1 MAKKAII
8 TFFVACLAVFTG
20 VLWYEVYLPL
30 SPKLGGPSLK
40 AIPFVS
46 RFAGLTAN
54 IGSKLGIGP
63 LLVLNRAI
71 LDGFSWIDE
80 NLLDFGQG
88 EWKKGIDIKDMVV
101 DGVPVIIFRPDAS
114 TIQSPA
120 PAAVIYFHG
129 GGFALLS
136 PKYKSYMLIC
146 IMIAKQTKSVVIS
159 VDYRLAPEHVFPAQ
173 FDDGFAVVS
182 AVMNEPTKFG
192 VDGNKIALAGDSAG
206 GLLSA
211 AISLEFAKLT
221 NAPSKIAAQV
231 LIYPWLQSIDVVCL
245 TSYKAYGKDFAL
257 SDTLMAQF
265 GSAAAMGNIDMVPEY
280 LVGNVSQ
287 YFMQTPY
294 WKYLAELSSCTIP
307 TEKSTIDLP
316 SNFVDKVTDPRLSP
330 LLADDVSGSPIT
342 FVVIANHDVLANEG
356 DLYAKRLQLAGVH
369 VSKKEYETYHAFLQN
384 LGLLIP
390 NVDTIS
396 KIAVNDI
403 ADFLNSVFHDIA

>member
-1 MAKKAII
+1 MVKKAITI
-8 TFFVACLAVFTG
+8 FVTCLAVMTG
-20 VLWYEVYLPL
+20 IIWYEVYLPL
-30 SPKLGGPSLK
+30 SPKLGGPLLK
-40 AIPFVS
+40 LLPFAL
-46 RFAGLTAN
+46 RFSEVAGQAGSKIGLGSTLPINRATLAGL
-54 IGSKLGIGP
+54 
-63 LLVLNRAI
+63 
-71 LDGFSWIDE
+71 SWIE
-80 NLLDFGQG
+80 YLFDFAIGQD
-88 EWKKGIDIKDMVV
+88 EWKNGIDVKDTVV
-101 DGVPVIIFRPDAS
+101 AGVPVIVFRPDAS

-120 PAAVIYFHG
+120 PPVVIYFHG
-129 GGFALLS
+129 GGLALAS
-136 PKYKSYMLIC
+136 PKFKSYMLTC
-146 IMIAKQTKSVVIS
+146 FMIARQTKSVVIS

-245 TSYKAYGKDFAL
+245 PSYKAYGKGFAL
-257 SDTLMAQF
+257 SDIGMAQF
-265 GSAAAMGNIDMVPEY
+265 GSAAAIGNIDMVPEY

-294 WKYLAELSSCTIP
+294 WKYLAEHSSCKIP
-307 TEKSTIDLP
+307 TEKSTINLP

-330 LLADDVSGSPIT
+330 LLADDVSGSPVT

-356 DLYAKRLQLAGVH
+356 DLYAKRLELAGVH
-369 VSKKEYETYHAFLQN
+369 VSKKEYETYHGFLQN
-384 LGLLIP
+384 LELSNLNAG
-390 NVDTIS
+390 TIS
-396 KIAVNDI
+396 KIAMDDI
-403 ADFLNSVFHDIA
+403 ANFLNSVFYKNA